1 MKKYSLKRKVAL
13 LVALG
18 IAVLVIIL
26 SIISIYF
33 TRKNALKSAEEV
45 ALEKAINYAAKVES
59 VLYENINA
67 TRQVAWLLETA
78 AADNNFSLSRDEVT
92 NYFEKWYRKMPEY
105 GGVYT
110 FWEPNAFDQLDSAY
124 INTTGHDGTGRFS
137 VYWWREGL
145 EPLSGYETMDWYQG
159 PKQHGKLTVTNPH
172 LYQGVLFGSVN
183 MPLLV
188 DGEFVGIVGMNLI
201 ADFLQ
206 ELANQFELYQG
217 EATLQILA
225 ADGTIGGHSEYPAR
239 VGTHIDEYLNNS
251 SSIMGS
257 IKQGKSGTYREE
269 SSLVVYAPIKTGDT
283 PWQARIHIPVKV
295 ILAEANSLIWW
306 QMGIGLIV
314 LLIGVSFAYFGIQR
328 LIHPLVSL
336 ATLSRRVAAGDLRE
350 KLFLKRKDEV
360 GAVASAFNS
369 MIGKLNIMV
378 GDITRHA
385 GDLSTNSQ
393 QISASS
399 QQVSQG
405 ANEQAA
411 SVEQVSSSMEQMV
424 SSIQHNSD
432 NANETEKI
440 SKAAATDMEEMH
452 TSFTKS
458 LKATQ
463 AIADKIGII
472 TDIAFQ
478 TNLLALNAAVEAARA
493 GEAGKGF
500 AVVAAEVRKL
510 AEKSKLAA
518 DEIVHLSDE
527 TRTISETAGYMLEE
541 MMPKIKRTHELI
553 LEISAASREQTSGA
567 EQVNG
572 AIQQLTNV
580 TQQNASAS
588 EELAASAE
596 TLDKLA
602 EDLKRL
608 IAIFKVD

>member
-1 MKKYSLKRKVAL
+1 MKKHSLKRKVAL

-18 IAVLVIIL
+18 IALVVVIL
-26 SIISIYF
+26 SSLSVYF
-33 TRKNALKSAEEV
+33 TRKNALESAQDI
-45 ALEKAINYAAKVES
+45 ALERAINYASEVES
-59 VLYENINA
+59 IIQENVYA
-67 TRQVAWLLETA
+67 TRQVGWLLEA
-78 AADNNFSLSRDEVT
+78 AVGDKNITLSREEIT
-92 NYFEKWYRKMPEY
+92 SYLEMWYNKMPEF

-110 FWEPNAFDQLDSAY
+110 FWEPNAFDQLDTAY
-124 INTTGHDGTGRFS
+124 VNARGHDETGRFS
-137 VYWWREGL
+137 VYWWSKGL
-145 EPLSGYETMDWYQG
+145 EPLIGYESMAWYQG
-159 PKQHGKLTVTNPH
+159 PKQTGSLTVTNPH
-172 LYQGVLFGSVN
+172 MYDGVLLGSVN
-183 MPLLV
+183 RPLTV
-188 DGEFVGIVGMNLI
+188 NGKFVGVVGMNLI

-206 ELANQFELYQG
+206 DLANQFNLYKG
-217 EATLQILA
+217 EATLQLIA
-225 ADGTIGGHSEYPAR
+225 ADGTIGGDSEDPSR
-239 VGTHIDEYLNNS
+239 VGSLISDHFDNS
-251 SSIMGS
+251 KSIMAS
-257 IKQGKSGTYREE
+257 IEQSKSGTYKEGDV
-269 SSLVVYAPIKTGDT
+269 LVAYVPIDTGDK
-283 PWQARIHIPVKV
+283 PWQVRIHVPVKV
-295 ILAEANSLIWW
+295 ILAEANYLMLL
-306 QMGIGLIV
+306 QMGIGAIV
-314 LLIGVSFAYFGIQR
+314 LLLGVLLGYFGIQR

-336 ATLSRRVAAGDLRE
+336 ASLSHKVAAGDLRE
-350 KLFLKRKDEV
+350 KLFMKRKDEI

-369 MIGKLNIMV
+369 MIGKLNVMV
-378 GDITRHA
+378 GDIAHHA

-432 NANETEKI
+432 NASETEKI
-440 SKAAATDMEEMH
+440 SKAAATDMEHMH

-493 GEAGKGF
+493 GDAGKGF

-510 AEKSKLAA
+510 AEKSKHAA

-527 TRTISETAGYMLEE
+527 TRGISETAGQMLEE

-553 LEISAASREQTSGA
+553 LEISSASREQTSGA

>member
-1 MKKYSLKRKVAL
+1 VAM
-13 LVALG
+13 
-18 IAVLVIIL
+18 
-26 SIISIYF
+26 
-33 TRKNALKSAEEV
+33 
-45 ALEKAINYAAKVES
+45 EKAINYAGEVEA
-59 VLYENINA
+59 VLNKNINA
-67 TRQVAWLLETA
+67 SRQVGWLLESA
-78 AADNNFSLSRDEVT
+78 ATNKDFILSREEIT
-92 NYFEKWYRKMPEY
+92 QYMEKWYRKMPEY

-110 FWEPNAFDQLDSAY
+110 FWEPNAFDQSDTAY
-124 INTTGHDGTGRFS
+124 VNARGHDATGRFS
-137 VYWWREGL
+137 AYWWREGL

-159 PKQHGKLTVTNPH
+159 PKQSGKLTVTNPH
-172 LYQGVLFGSVN
+172 LYQGVMFGSVN
-183 MPLLV
+183 IPLFV
-188 DGEFVGIVGMNLI
+188 QGEFVGVVGMNLI

-206 ELANQFELYQG
+206 ELANQFNLYKG
-217 EATLQILA
+217 EASLQLIA
-225 ADGTIGGHSEYPAR
+225 ADGTIGGDSEDPSR
-239 VGTHIDEYLNNS
+239 VGSLISDHFDNS
-251 SSIMGS
+251 NAIMGS
-257 IKQGKSGTYREE
+257 IEKSKSGTYEE
-269 SSLVVYAPIKTGDT
+269 GDVLVAYAPIDTGDK
-283 PWQARIHIPVKV
+283 PWQVRIHVPKKV
-295 ILAEANSLIWW
+295 ILAEANYLMLL
-306 QMGIGLIV
+306 QMGIGAIV
-314 LLIGVSFAYFGIQR
+314 LLLGVLLGYFGIQR

-336 ATLSRRVAAGDLRE
+336 ASLSNKVAAGDLRE
-350 KLFLKRKDEV
+350 KLFLKRKDEI

-369 MIGKLNIMV
+369 MTGKLNDMV
-378 GDITRHA
+378 GDIAHHA
-385 GDLSTNSQ
+385 TDLSTNSQ

-432 NANETEKI
+432 NASETEKI
-440 SKAAATDMEEMH
+440 SKAAATDMEHMH
-452 TSFTKS
+452 ASFTKS
-458 LKATQ
+458 LNATQ

-493 GEAGKGF
+493 GDAGKGF

-510 AEKSKLAA
+510 AEKSKHAA

-527 TRTISETAGYMLEE
+527 TRGISETAGQMLEE

-553 LEISAASREQTSGA
+553 LEISSASREQTSGA

-602 EDLKRL
+602 EDLKKL